1 MPITKSQ
8 VKYIQSLGHKKFRDE
23 EGVFVVEGSKTVG
36 ELLNAPNMRP
46 FRIFAVKE
54 WVAQERD
61 ERRSGRPAAGD
72 RVSGQAPAGNR
83 VSRQVPPGELLV
95 EVSASELERI
105 SSLSTP
111 NQVLAVFE
119 KPSFPPPV
127 FTGAFSLLLDGI
139 QDPGNLGTII
149 RIADWFGLSQVFCS
163 RDSADVFNGK
173 VVQSTMGSIS
183 RVQVLYGDPGDL
195 IRKHPALPIYAAVLE
210 GQSLYK
216 QPRVREGF
224 LLIGNES
231 KGIRPEL
238 LERAT
243 HAITIPRIGQA
254 ESLNAG
260 VATGIILSHLV
271 YFEC

>member
-1 MPITKSQ
+1 MPIIKSQ
-8 VKYIQSLGHKKFRDE
+8 VKYIQSLGHKKFRDQ
-23 EGVFVVEGSKTVG
+23 EGVFVVEGPKTVG
-36 ELLNAPNMRP
+36 ELLNASNIRP
-46 FRIFAVKE
+46 VQIYAVRE
-54 WVAQERD
+54 WVATGLGEW
-61 ERRSGRPAAGD
+61 
-72 RVSGQAPAGNR
+72 PAGR
-83 VSRQVPPGELLV
+83 ADGGLLT

-127 FTGAFSLLLDGI
+127 FSQGLSLILDGI
-139 QDPGNLGTII
+139 QDPGNLGTIV
-149 RIADWFGLSQVFCS
+149 RIADWFGLSRVFCS
-163 RDSADVFNGK
+163 RDSADVFSGK
-173 VVQSTMGSIS
+173 AVQSTMGSIS
-183 RVQVLYGDPGDL
+183 RVQVLYGDPGDV
-195 IRKHPALPIYAAVLE
+195 IREHPALPVYAAVLE
-210 GQSLYK
+210 GENLYK
-216 QPRVREGF
+216 QPRIREGL

-254 ESLNAG
+254 ESLNAA

-271 YFEC
+271 

>member
-8 VKYIQSLGHKKFRDE
+8 VKYIQSLGHKKFRDQD
-23 EGVFVVEGSKTVG
+23 GVFVAEGPKTVG
-36 ELLNAPNMRP
+36 ELLNAPNIRPIQIYAMR
-46 FRIFAVKE
+46 E
-54 WVAQERD
+54 WVATVRGEWASGGVD
-61 ERRSGRPAAGD
+61 EQLSGRVAAG
-72 RVSGQAPAGNR
+72 G
-83 VSRQVPPGELLV
+83 LLT
-95 EVSASELERI
+95 EVSDSELERI

-111 NQVLAVFE
+111 NQVLAIFE
-119 KPSFPPPV
+119 KPSFPPP
-127 FTGAFSLLLDGI
+127 AFNQGLSLILDGI
-139 QDPGNLGTII
+139 QDPGNLGTIV
-149 RIADWFGLSQVFCS
+149 RIADWFGLSRVFCS

-173 VVQSTMGSIS
+173 AVQSTMGSIS

-195 IRKHPALPIYAAVLE
+195 IREHPSLPIYAAVLE
-210 GQSLYK
+210 GKNLYD
-216 QPRVREGF
+216 QPRIREGI

-271 YFEC
+271 CFE